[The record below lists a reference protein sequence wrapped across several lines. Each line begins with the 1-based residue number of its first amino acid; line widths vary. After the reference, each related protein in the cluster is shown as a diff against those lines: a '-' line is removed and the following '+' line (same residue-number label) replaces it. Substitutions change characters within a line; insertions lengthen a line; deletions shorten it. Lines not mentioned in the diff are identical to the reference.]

1 MQGWAIWAQFAM
13 FTFLVLFYVQ
23 VVYKAE
29 GWWLTYRVRVF
40 VTYAATVTLFFFGYV
55 TILILS
61 VEFGSASPTI
71 DKINFGFVG
80 LMFLLLSIS
89 LTFYTT
95 KMWKLKSSIKPQLP
109 PKRTKKHIL
118 FITILL
124 VLIFM
129 SRTVKSVISIFGVG
143 AIGFDAV
150 RQPPT
155 ANLQAL
161 LKAFLPVSVTQVPGM
176 ARDDAF
182 TFHFSKSS
190 FPLRFPC

>member
-13 FTFLVLFYVQ
+13 FSFLVLFYVQ

-29 GWWLTYRVRVF
+29 GWWITYRVRVF
-40 VTYAATVTLFFFGYV
+40 VAYTAVVSLFFFGYV

-80 LMFLLLSIS
+80 LMFLLLSLS
-89 LTFYTT
+89 LTFYTR

-109 PKRTKKHIL
+109 PNRTKTHIL
-118 FITILL
+118 LITVLL
-124 VLIFM
+124 VAIFL
-129 SRTVKSVISIFGVG
+129 SRTVKSVISIFGIG

-150 RQPPT
+150 RPLKRIVGYRRHIT
-155 ANLQAL
+155 RL
-161 LKAFLPVSVTQVPGM
+161 LMVVVA
-176 ARDDAF
+176 
-182 TFHFSKSS
+182 
-190 FPLRFPC
+190 